1 MPRAIFLLLI
11 LATQSIVAG
20 GQAEE
25 KASSDRPPPAPQFVL
40 KGFEGRVARL
50 KDYKGK
56 IVVINFW
63 ATWRSPCLAQ
73 VPEFVRLQRSYRNRG
88 IQVIGVA
95 YPPVNPARVRWLAV
109 KSRINYQLL
118 FGNCRIATLYGVT
131 NVLPVTIIV
140 GRQGRLEG
148 RIDGVT
154 DLEEGAVAWAF
165 AQRNRRDSMRS
176 HQLPPFS
183 VAGR

>member
-11 LATQSIVAG
+11 LATQSIVAS

-25 KASSDRPPPAPQFVL
+25 KASPDRPPPAPQFAL
-40 KGFEGRVARL
+40 KDFEGRRVAPL

-63 ATWRSPCLAQ
+63 ATWCAPCLAE

-88 IQVIGVA
+88 LQVIGVT
-95 YPPVNPARVRWLAV
+95 YPPVSEARVRRLAV
-109 KSRINYQLL
+109 KSRINYPLL
-118 FGNCRIATLYGVT
+118 FGNRRIAKLYGVT

-140 GRQGRLEG
+140 GRLGRLEG

-154 DLEEGAVAWAF
+154 DLQEVKKLL
-165 AQRNRRDSMRS
+165 Q
-176 HQLPPFS
+176 
-183 VAGR
+183 

>member
-1 MPRAIFLLLI
+1 MPRAILLLLI
-11 LATQSIVAG
+11 LATQSIVAS

-25 KASSDRPPPAPQFVL
+25 KASQDRPPPAPPFAL
-40 KGFEGRVARL
+40 KNLEGRLVAPL

-63 ATWRSPCLAQ
+63 ATWCAPCLAE

-88 IQVIGVA
+88 LQVIGVT
-95 YPPVNPARVRWLAV
+95 YPPVNPARIRRLAF
-109 KSRINYQLL
+109 KSRINYPLL
-118 FGNCRIATLYGVT
+118 FGNRRIAKLYGVT

-154 DLEEGAVAWAF
+154 YPQEVKKFL
-165 AQRNRRDSMRS
+165 Q
-176 HQLPPFS
+176 
-183 VAGR
+183 

>member
-1 MPRAIFLLLI
+1 MPRAILLLLI
-11 LATQSIVAG
+11 LATQSIVAS

-25 KASSDRPPPAPQFVL
+25 KASQDRPPPAPPFAL
-40 KGFEGRVARL
+40 KNLEGRLVAPL

-63 ATWRSPCLAQ
+63 ATWCAPCLAE

-88 IQVIGVA
+88 LQVIGVT
-95 YPPVNPARVRWLAV
+95 YPPVNPARIRRLAF
-109 KSRINYQLL
+109 KSRINYPLL
-118 FGNCRIATLYGVT
+118 FGNRRIAKLYGVT

-154 DLEEGAVAWAF
+154 DLEEVKKF
-165 AQRNRRDSMRS
+165 LR
-176 HQLPPFS
+176 
-183 VAGR
+183 